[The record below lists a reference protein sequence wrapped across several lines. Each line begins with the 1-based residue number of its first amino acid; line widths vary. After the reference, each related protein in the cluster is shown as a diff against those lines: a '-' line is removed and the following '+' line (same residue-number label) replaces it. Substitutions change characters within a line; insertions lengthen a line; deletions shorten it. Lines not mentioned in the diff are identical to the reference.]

1 MGVGAPAILLAAFS
15 MFAHIGSPD
24 VYFEGEAGA
33 YHVLVTVN
41 PPAMVPGIAQVRVRV
56 TSGTVSSMSVVPV
69 YLTGKDQGLPPTPD
83 VMQPVAGDP
92 QSFTGQVWL
101 MASGSWEVRVVVEGA
116 QGEGRVAVPVPASA
130 RRTLPMQKALGVS
143 LLGLML
149 FLSVGIVAI
158 AGAAAREGVL
168 KPGAA
173 PSPVQKRFG
182 RIAMLLATA
191 AVIGI
196 LALGNWWWNLE
207 AADLTHSMIYAA
219 PPLAASLDSPG
230 HLTLRIGE
238 NFWHDFRKDRWS
250 MDLIP
255 DHGHLMHAF
264 LLRVPA
270 MDEFYHLHPEK
281 QADGSFGLKL
291 PSLPAGRYE
300 IFADIVRGS
309 GFPETMVAEMILPDV
324 KGEPFNGDD
333 SGTGASAYS
342 SGNSSTTVSVL
353 PDGSR
358 MEWIKDDGGLKRG
371 ELSWL
376 RFQVKDAQGKPAE
389 DLEPYMGMAGHAIFV
404 RSDQT
409 VFAHIHPAGSV
420 PMASLALAQQD
431 MGATMDTMAPMAKM
445 DHGAVNSVSPVVSF
459 PYGFPQAGDYRLF
472 VQIKRHGEVETGVF
486 DARVTN

>member
-1 MGVGAPAILLAAFS
+1 MPAGTPAILFAALA

-33 YHVLVTVN
+33 YHLLVTVN
-41 PPAMVPGIAQVRVRV
+41 PPPMVPGVAQVRVRV
-56 TSGTVSSMSVVPV
+56 TSGTVSGMSLVPV
-69 YLTGKDQGLPPTPD
+69 YLTGKEQGLPPAPD
-83 VMQPVAGDP
+83 LMRPVPGAP

-116 QGEGRVAVPVPASA
+116 QGEGRAAVPVPASA
-130 RRTLPMQKALGVS
+130 RRTLPMQKALGIV

-173 PSPVQKRFG
+173 PSPMQKRFG
-182 RIAMLLATA
+182 RIAMFLAAA

-196 LALGNWWWNLE
+196 LALGNWWWNLT
-207 AADLTHSMIYAA
+207 AADLKHTMIYDA
-219 PPLAASLDSPG
+219 PPLVASLDSPG

-238 NFWHDFRKDRWS
+238 NFWHNFRKDRWS

-255 DHGHLMHAF
+255 DHGHLIHAF
-264 LLRVPA
+264 LLHVPA
-270 MDEFYHLHPEK
+270 MDRFYHLHPEQ

-291 PSLPAGRYE
+291 PSLPAGRYQ

-309 GFPETMVAEMILPDV
+309 GFPETMVTQMNLPDV
-324 KGEPFNGDD
+324 TGEPFTGDD
-333 SGTGASAYS
+333 SGTTASVFS
-342 SGNSSTTVSVL
+342 PGNPSTAISEL

-358 MEWIKDDGGLKRG
+358 MEWSKGSGALKRG
-371 ELSWL
+371 ELDWL
-376 RFQVKDAQGKPAE
+376 RFQIRDVQGKPAE
-389 DLEPYMGMAGHAIFV
+389 DLEPYMGMAGHAVFV
-404 RSDQT
+404 RSDQS

-420 PMASLALAQQD
+420 PMASLALVQQD
-431 MGATMDTMAPMAKM
+431 MGAPMATM
-445 DHGAVNSVSPVVSF
+445 DHGAMDSLSPVVSF

-486 DARVTN
+486 DARVEN

>member
-1 MGVGAPAILLAAFS
+1 MGAGTPAILFAVVA

-33 YHVLVTVN
+33 YHLLVTVN
-41 PPAMVPGIAQVRVRV
+41 PPPMVPGVAQVRVRV
-56 TSGTVSSMSVVPV
+56 TSGTVNSMSVVPV

-83 VMQPVAGDP
+83 VMQRVAGDP

-116 QGEGRVAVPVPASA
+116 QGEGRIAVPVPASA
-130 RRTLPMQKALGVS
+130 RRTLPMQKALGIL

-168 KPGAA
+168 KPGAE
-173 PSPVQKRFG
+173 PSPKQRRFG
-182 RIAMLLATA
+182 RIAMVLSAA
-191 AVIGI
+191 AVVGI

-207 AADLTHSMIYAA
+207 AADLKHSMIYSA
-219 PPLAASLDSPG
+219 PPLAVSLDGPG

-255 DHGHLMHAF
+255 DHGHLIHLF

-270 MDEFYHLHPEK
+270 LDRFYHLHPEQ

-291 PSLPAGRYE
+291 PSLPAGHYQ

-309 GFPETMVAEMILPDV
+309 GFPETMVTEMDLPDV
-324 KGEPFNGDD
+324 TGGLFTGDD
-333 SGTGASAYS
+333 SGVIAGASS
-342 SGNSSTTVSVL
+342 VGNQATAISEL
-353 PDGSR
+353 PDGSQ
-358 MEWIKDDGGLKRG
+358 MEWIKDGLVLKRG
-371 ELSWL
+371 ELDWL
-376 RFQVKDAQGKPAE
+376 RFQIRDAQGKPAE
-389 DLEPYMGMAGHAIFV
+389 DLEPYMGMAGHAVFV
-404 RSDQT
+404 RCDRS

-431 MGATMDTMAPMAKM
+431 MGATGATMEHSAMHSP
-445 DHGAVNSVSPVVSF
+445 SPVVSF

-486 DARVTN
+486 DARVEN

>member
-1 MGVGAPAILLAAFS
+1 MGAGIPAILFATLA

-24 VYFEGEAGA
+24 VYFEGNAGA
-33 YHVLVTVN
+33 YHLLVTVN
-41 PPAMVPGIAQVRVRV
+41 PPAMVPGVAQVQVRV
-56 TSGTVSSMSVVPV
+56 TSGTVNSMSLVPV
-69 YLTGKDQGLPPTPD
+69 YLTGKDPGLPPTPD
-83 VMQPVAGDP
+83 VMQRVAGDP

-116 QGEGRVAVPVPASA
+116 QGEGRMGVPVPASA
-130 RRTLPMQKALGVS
+130 RRTLPMQKALGIL

-168 KPGAA
+168 KPGAE
-173 PSPVQKRFG
+173 PSPMQKRLG
-182 RIAMLLATA
+182 RIAMVLSTV
-191 AVIGI
+191 AVVGI
-196 LALGNWWWNLE
+196 LALGNWWWNLS
-207 AADLTHSMIYAA
+207 AADLKHTMIYDA
-219 PPLAASLDSPG
+219 PPLAESLDGPG

-255 DHGHLMHAF
+255 DHGHLIHAF

-270 MDEFYHLHPEK
+270 MDRFYHLHPER

-291 PSLPAGRYE
+291 PSLPAGHYQ

-309 GFPETMVAEMILPDV
+309 GFPETMVTEMNLPDV
-324 KGEPFNGDD
+324 TGGPFTGDD
-333 SGTGASAYS
+333 SGAIAGAYS
-342 SGNSSTTVSVL
+342 PGNPSTAISEL

-358 MEWIKDDGGLKRG
+358 MEWMKDRLVLKKG
-371 ELSWL
+371 ELDWL
-376 RFQVKDAQGKPAE
+376 RFQIRDAQGKPAE
-389 DLEPYMGMAGHAIFV
+389 DLEPYMGMAGHAVFV
-404 RSDQT
+404 RSDRS

-420 PMASLALAQQD
+420 PMASLALVQQD
-431 MGATMDTMAPMAKM
+431 MGATMD
-445 DHGAVNSVSPVVSF
+445 HGATHSLSPAVSF
-459 PYGFPQAGDYRLF
+459 PYGFPRAGDYRLF

-486 DARVTN
+486 DARVED

>member
-1 MGVGAPAILLAAFS
+1 MGAGTPAILFAAFS

-33 YHVLVTVN
+33 YHLLVTVN
-41 PPAMVPGIAQVRVRV
+41 PPAMVPGVARVRVRV
-56 TSGTVSSMSVVPV
+56 TSGTVSSMNVVPV
-69 YLTGKDQGLPPTPD
+69 YLTGKDQGLPPAPD
-83 VMQPVAGDP
+83 VMHRVAGDP

-116 QGEGRVAVPVPASA
+116 QGEGRAAVPVPASA
-130 RRTLPMQKALGVS
+130 RRTLPMQKALGIL

-168 KPGAA
+168 KPGAV
-173 PSPVQKRFG
+173 PSPMQKRFG
-182 RIAMLLATA
+182 RIAMALATA
-191 AVIGI
+191 AVVGI

-207 AADLTHSMIYAA
+207 AADLKHSMIYSA
-219 PPLAASLDSPG
+219 PPLAVSLDSPG

-270 MDEFYHLHPEK
+270 MDRFYHLHPER
-281 QADGSFGLKL
+281 QTDGSFGLKL
-291 PSLPAGRYE
+291 PSLPAGRYQ

-309 GFPETMVAEMILPDV
+309 GFPETMVTEMNLPDV
-324 KGEPFNGDD
+324 TGAPFTGDD
-333 SGTGASAYS
+333 SGAIASAYS
-342 SGNSSTTVSVL
+342 AGNPSTAIFEL
-353 PDGSR
+353 PDGSL
-358 MEWIKDDGGLKRG
+358 MEWMKDGLVLKRG
-371 ELSWL
+371 ELDWL
-376 RFQVKDAQGKPAE
+376 RFQIKDAQGKPAA
-389 DLEPYMGMAGHAIFV
+389 DLEPYMGMAGHAVFV
-404 RSDQT
+404 RSDRS

-420 PMASLALAQQD
+420 PMASLALVQQD
-431 MGATMDTMAPMAKM
+431 IGATT
-445 DHGAVNSVSPVVSF
+445 DHGTMHSLSSVVSF

-472 VQIKRHGEVETGVF
+472 VQIKRHGEVETAVF
-486 DARVTN
+486 DARVEN